1 MVLEPS
7 RRRTAFTL
15 IELLVV
21 IAIIAVLIALL
32 LPAVQAAREAAR
44 RAQCTNNLKQIG
56 LSVAN
61 YESTYGSYPSDSYSG
76 LQSWQY
82 QYPNFSCFVFLT
94 QFLEQQAVF
103 NATNFNLSN
112 YELDNITI
120 AGIGIAS
127 LHCPSDPWSPV
138 VINYADKNASFVE
151 HAKAIPAGLTFYQ
164 QFTSYGA
171 NQGMF
176 PGTWQQSY
184 GQGEFGQYNGVIYN
198 DSAVKI
204 SGVTDGTSNTFLF
217 GERAQFIFAINDP
230 GYKDS
235 DGSWNSHHWFDTM
248 VTTFFPPN
256 VSTAGGSVPIIGGI
270 VASDSSSYHPGGV
283 NWGFCDGSVR
293 FVKNSVSSWA
303 FTGGTAVFSSSTNS
317 VPAGVN
323 YLTSG
328 PNAYVWTTTPGT
340 TQQGVYQS
348 LSTRAGGEV
357 LSSDQY

>member
-1 MVLEPS
+1 MSVEAM
-7 RRRTAFTL
+7 RRRAAFTL

-44 RAQCTNNLKQIG
+44 RAQCTNNLKQLG
-56 LSVAN
+56 LAVAN
-61 YESTYGSYPSDSYSG
+61 YESANGSYPSDSYSG
-76 LQSWQY
+76 LQAWQY

-94 QFLEQQAVF
+94 QFLEQQAVY

-120 AGIGIAS
+120 AGVAIGS
-127 LHCPSDPWSPV
+127 LHCPSDPWSPT
-138 VINYADKNASFVE
+138 VINYNDPNASFVE

-164 QFTSYGA
+164 QFTSYGGS
-171 NQGMF
+171 QGTF

-198 DSAVKI
+198 DSVVRIAAI
-204 SGVTDGTSNTFLF
+204 TDGTSNTFLF
-217 GERAQFIFAINDP
+217 GERAQSLFAKTDP

-235 DGSWNSHHWFDTM
+235 DGSWNSQHWFDTM
-248 VTTFFPPN
+248 VTTYFPPN
-256 VSTAGGSVPIIGGI
+256 VSTTGASIPVIGGI
-270 VASDSSSYHPGGV
+270 IASDATSFHPGGV

-293 FVKNSVSSWA
+293 FIKNSISSWQ
-303 FTGGTAVFSSSTNS
+303 FTANTAVFSSSTNS
-317 VPAGVN
+317 TPAGVN

-328 PNAYVWTTTPGT
+328 TNAYIWTATPGT
-340 TQQGVYQS
+340 TQQGIYQS
-348 LSTRAGGEV
+348 LSTRSGGEV
-357 LSSDQY
+357 ISSDQY